1 MANLCTL
8 SVLYKAFTKP
18 SKVVYIALA
27 LKTAPRFN
35 VISV

>member
-1 MANLCTL
+1 LCIL
-8 SVLYKAFTKP
+8 FILYKAFTKP

-27 LKTAPRFN
+27 LKTALKSN